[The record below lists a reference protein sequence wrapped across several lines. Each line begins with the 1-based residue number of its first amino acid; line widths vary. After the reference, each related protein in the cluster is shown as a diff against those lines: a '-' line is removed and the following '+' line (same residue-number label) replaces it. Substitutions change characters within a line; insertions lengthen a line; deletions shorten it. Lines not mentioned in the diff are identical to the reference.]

1 MVISVQDIARSEGIK
16 ERNTPQE
23 LTHIL
28 IGLSQFA
35 AHQLILKTYVFV
47 NNSFARDSL
56 CHQIRNTIE
65 NFWNVYCFATNQ
77 MRDET
82 AKDNGQTI
90 AGISHDLV
98 WNNELALSS
107 MRNLQFSFCLWNSY
121 CLPQINISHLIPS
134 VQKPNYRIDLKVSAN
149 CENLQQYRF
158 TSWVKVSQLQVQSSK
173 DRKPPITA
181 N

>member
-1 MVISVQDIARSEGIK
+1 MAISVQDIARSEGIK

-47 NNSFARDSL
+47 NNSFACNSL
-56 CHQIRNTIE
+56 SHQIRNTIE
-65 NFWNVYCFATNQ
+65 NFWNIYCFATNQ

-98 WNNELALSS
+98 
-107 MRNLQFSFCLWNSY
+107 
-121 CLPQINISHLIPS
+121 
-134 VQKPNYRIDLKVSAN
+134 
-149 CENLQQYRF
+149 
-158 TSWVKVSQLQVQSSK
+158 
-173 DRKPPITA
+173 
-181 N
+181 

>member
-1 MVISVQDIARSEGIK
+1 MAISVQDIARSEEIK

-47 NNSFARDSL
+47 NNSFACDSL
-56 CHQIRNTIE
+56 SHQTRNTIE
-65 NFWNVYCFATNQ
+65 NFWNIYCFATNQ

-98 WNNELALSS
+98 
-107 MRNLQFSFCLWNSY
+107 
-121 CLPQINISHLIPS
+121 
-134 VQKPNYRIDLKVSAN
+134 
-149 CENLQQYRF
+149 
-158 TSWVKVSQLQVQSSK
+158 
-173 DRKPPITA
+173 
-181 N
+181 